1 MSAIALSIRG
11 LHKSFARGLARCTH
25 RTVAIAGVDLD
36 LFQSEIV
43 GLTGCEGAGKTTLLQ
58 CACGLLR
65 PDSGY
70 VLARHPV
77 EYVPPI
83 PIYYP
88 FVTARDVISVRAS
101 RVSVHGA
108 ERASEILEL
117 VGLFRERND
126 IVATL
131 SPAALIRLSIAEAIT
146 NKPAAVMVDTNSSQ
160 SILECVDIQRTIDR
174 VASTGISMLIAARDH
189 AALTSLTRRVIQL
202 SEGRIT
208 AMQSAPMFV
217 AERLH

>member
-1 MSAIALSIRG
+1 MAAIALSIRA

-43 GLTGCEGAGKTTLLQ
+43 GLTGPEGAGKTTLLQ

-77 EYVPPI
+77 EYVPPV

-88 FVTARDVISVRAS
+88 FVTVRDVISLRVS
-101 RVSVHGA
+101 RVAAHDVEGTGA
-108 ERASEILEL
+108 ILDL
-117 VGLFRERND
+117 LGLYRQRND
-126 IVATL
+126 IIATL
-131 SPAALIRLSIAEAIT
+131 SPPNLVRLSLAEAMT
-146 NKPAAVMVDTNSSQ
+146 TRPAAIMIDTSASRCV
-160 SILECVDIQRTIDR
+160 LECIDVR
-174 VASTGISMLIAARDH
+174 RAFERIAATGIAMLIAARDQSVV
-189 AALTSLTRRVIQL
+189 TSVARRVIEL
-202 SEGRIT
+202 GEGRIAAT
-208 AMQSAPMFV
+208 QSAPMFV

>member
-43 GLTGCEGAGKTTLLQ
+43 GLIGPEGAGKTTLLQ
-58 CACGLLR
+58 CASGLLR

-88 FVTARDVISVRAS
+88 FVTVRDVISFRAS
-101 RVSVHGA
+101 RVSMDA
-108 ERASEILEL
+108 ERTGEILDL
-117 VGLFRERND
+117 LGLHRERNE

-131 SPAALIRLSIAEAIT
+131 SSSALTRLAIAEAVT
-146 NKPAAVMVDTNSSQ
+146 SRPAAIMIDTTASRAM
-160 SILECVDIQRTIDR
+160 LECADVRRALERIT
-174 VASTGISMLIAARDH
+174 STGMSTLIAARDDGSV
-189 AALTSLTRRVIQL
+189 AAVARRVIRL
-202 SEGRIT
+202 TEGRVAT
-208 AMQSAPMFV
+208 MQTAPMFV

>member
-43 GLTGCEGAGKTTLLQ
+43 GLTGSEGAGKTTLLQ
-58 CACGLLR
+58 CASGLLR
-65 PDSGY
+65 ADSGY

-77 EYVPPI
+77 EYVSPVPV
-83 PIYYP
+83 YYP
-88 FVTARDVISVRAS
+88 FVTVKDVIALRAA
-101 RVSVHGA
+101 RVSMDG
-108 ERASEILEL
+108 ERTGEVLDLLDLYRA
-117 VGLFRERND
+117 RND
-126 IVATL
+126 IIAGL
-131 SPAALIRLSIAEAIT
+131 SQSGLIRLSIAEAVT
-146 NKPAAVMVDTNSSQ
+146 GKPAAVMVDTSASH
-160 SILECVDIQRTIDR
+160 SVLDCVHVRRAIDR
-174 VASTGISMLIAARDH
+174 VASTGIAMLIAARDRGVV
-189 AALTSLTRRVIQL
+189 APVVRRVIQL
-202 SEGRIT
+202 SDGRLA

>member
-36 LFQSEIV
+36 LLQSEIV
-43 GLTGCEGAGKTTLLQ
+43 GLTGSEGAGKTTLLQ
-58 CACGLLR
+58 CASGLLR

-77 EYVPPI
+77 EYVPPV

-88 FVTARDVISVRAS
+88 FVTVRDVISLRAS
-101 RVSVHGA
+101 RIAMEDS
-108 ERASEILEL
+108 ERTGEILDL
-117 VGLFRERND
+117 LGLYRARND
-126 IVATL
+126 IIATL
-131 SPAALIRLSIAEAIT
+131 SPSGLMRLSIAEAVIG
-146 NKPAAVMVDTNSSQ
+146 KPAALMIDTNAARSV
-160 SILECVDIQRTIDR
+160 LECAEVRCAIDR
-174 VASTGISMLIAARDH
+174 VASTGMAMLIAARDH
-189 AALTSLTRRVIQL
+189 TSIASLTRRVIQL
-202 SEGRIT
+202 REGRVAT
-208 AMQSAPMFV
+208 MQSAPMFV

>member
-1 MSAIALSIRG
+1 MSAIALTIRG

-43 GLTGCEGAGKTTLLQ
+43 GLIGPEGAGKTTLLQ
-58 CACGLLR
+58 CASGLLR

-88 FVTARDVISVRAS
+88 FVTVRDVVTLRAS
-101 RVSVHGA
+101 RVAMHEP
-108 ERASEILEL
+108 ERTAEILDL
-117 VGLFRERND
+117 LGLYRERSE

-131 SPAALIRLSIAEAIT
+131 SFSALTRLAIAEAVTSRPAALMI
-146 NKPAAVMVDTNSSQ
+146 DTTASRAM
-160 SILECVDIQRTIDR
+160 LECADVRRALERIT
-174 VASTGISMLIAARDH
+174 STGMSMLIAARDDGSV
-189 AALTSLTRRVIQL
+189 AAVARRVIRL
-202 SEGRIT
+202 TEGRVAT
-208 AMQSAPMFV
+208 MQTAPMFV

>member
-25 RTVAIAGVDLD
+25 RTVAIAGVELD

-43 GLTGCEGAGKTTLLQ
+43 GLTGSEGAGKTTLLQ
-58 CACGLLR
+58 CASGLLR

-88 FVTARDVISVRAS
+88 FVTVRDVISLRAS
-101 RVSVHGA
+101 RISMHEA
-108 ERASEILEL
+108 DRMSEILDM
-117 VGLFRERND
+117 VGLYRERND
-126 IVATL
+126 IIATL
-131 SPAALIRLSIAEAIT
+131 TQSALVRLSIAEAMIG
-146 NKPAAVMVDTNSSQ
+146 KPAALMLDTNASRCV
-160 SILECVDIQRTIDR
+160 LECLEVRRAIDR
-174 VASTGISMLIAARDH
+174 VASTEIAVLIATRDH
-189 AALTSLTRRVIQL
+189 HVVASITKRVIRL
-202 SEGRIT
+202 SEGRIAT
-208 AMQSAPMFV
+208 TQSAPMFV